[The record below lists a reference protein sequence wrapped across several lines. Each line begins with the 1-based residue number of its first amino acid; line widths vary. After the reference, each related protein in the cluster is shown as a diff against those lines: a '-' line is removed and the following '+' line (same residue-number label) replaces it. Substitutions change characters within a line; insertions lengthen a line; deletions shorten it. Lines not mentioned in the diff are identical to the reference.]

1 MSKIAKVKYN
11 DIVDGEG
18 ICVSLWMQ
26 GCPHHC
32 KDCFNPET
40 WNPDEGYEITDD
52 LIPNIIS
59 AINANNVNRNFS
71 VLGGEPLASYNQDF
85 VLEVISKVRET
96 YPDIKIYIW
105 SGYTIEELLDM
116 KSPVIDKIL
125 EKSNI
130 LIDGPFQW
138 DKKDITLKLRGSL
151 NQRIIDL
158 TKLKNY
164 DIIK

>member
-40 WNPDEGYEITDD
+40 WNPDKGYEITDD

-71 VLGGEPLASYNQDF
+71 VLGGEPLASYNRDF

-158 TKLKNY
+158 TKIKKY

>member
-1 MSKIAKVKYN
+1 
-11 DIVDGEG
+11 
-18 ICVSLWMQ
+18 
-26 GCPHHC
+26 
-32 KDCFNPET
+32 
-40 WNPDEGYEITDD
+40 
-52 LIPNIIS
+52 
-59 AINANNVNRNFS
+59 
-71 VLGGEPLASYNQDF
+71 
-85 VLEVISKVRET
+85 
-96 YPDIKIYIW
+96 
-105 SGYTIEELLDM
+105 M

-158 TKLKNY
+158 TKLKKY

>member
-59 AINANNVNRNFS
+59 AN
-71 VLGGEPLASYNQDF
+71 
-85 VLEVISKVRET
+85 
-96 YPDIKIYIW
+96 
-105 SGYTIEELLDM
+105 
-116 KSPVIDKIL
+116 
-125 EKSNI
+125 NI
-130 LIDGPFQW
+130 LQVNPRIYNCEV
-138 DKKDITLKLRGSL
+138 TSYCLLR
-151 NQRIIDL
+151 
-158 TKLKNY
+158 
-164 DIIK
+164 

>member
-40 WNPDEGYEITDD
+40 WNPDKGYEITDD

-71 VLGGEPLASYNQDF
+71 VLGGEPLASYNRDF

-138 DKKDITLKLRGSL
+138 DKKDITLKVRGSL

-158 TKLKNY
+158 TKIKKY

>member
-1 MSKIAKVKYN
+1 MLCN
-11 DIVDGEG
+11 DASNNNGEEIG
-18 ICVSLWMQ
+18 DPTEVALINVGDELNVSA
-26 GCPHHC
+26 
-32 KDCFNPET
+32 T
-40 WNPDEGYEITDD
+40 
-52 LIPNIIS
+52 
-59 AINANNVNRNFS
+59 
-71 VLGGEPLASYNQDF
+71 
-85 VLEVISKVRET
+85 KVRET

-138 DKKDITLKLRGSL
+138 DKKDITLKLRGSS

-158 TKLKNY
+158 TKVKKY

>member
-1 MSKIAKVKYN
+1 MSCAKTPAKN
-11 DIVDGEG
+11 
-18 ICVSLWMQ
+18 
-26 GCPHHC
+26 
-32 KDCFNPET
+32 
-40 WNPDEGYEITDD
+40 
-52 LIPNIIS
+52 
-59 AINANNVNRNFS
+59 
-71 VLGGEPLASYNQDF
+71 F

-158 TKLKNY
+158 TKIKKY